1 MPKSKIENGVLSGAN
16 DRKSEIVVL
25 ADRAA
30 LTREAASRFVLIANQ
45 AIAARGRFA
54 VALSGGS
61 TPRDLYQLLAT
72 REFSSQLDWSRVH
85 LFWGDERS
93 VPPDHPDSN
102 FRMANEAL
110 ISRVPIPQSN
120 VHRIYAE
127 LNPDAA
133 AREYERTLE
142 KFFTFNTPSPLSRG
156 RDGEG
161 DRQAQPRFDL
171 ILLGLGEDAHT
182 ASLFPRTPALQ
193 ETTRWVTANYIE
205 KLKMYRIT
213 LSPPILNA
221 AENIVFLVAGA
232 DKAKAVF
239 AVLRGAYRP
248 DDFPAK
254 LVQPTN
260 GHAVWLLDQA
270 ASAKLGAKS

>member
-1 MPKSKIENGVLSGAN
+1 MPKSKIENGVLSGAK

-30 LTREAASRFVLIANQ
+30 LAREAASRFVLIANQ

-110 ISRVPIPQSN
+110 ISRVPIPSQN
-120 VHRIYAE
+120 VHRIRSE
-127 LNPDAA
+127 SKPEDAA
-133 AREYERTLE
+133 LEYEQTLHASVLNGVISE
-142 KFFTFNTPSPLSRG
+142 SKDAL
-156 RDGEG
+156 
-161 DRQAQPRFDL
+161 PRFDL

-270 ASAKLGAKS
+270 ASAKLEAKD